1 MHKKTLIAVL
11 FTGIIMAGSVSF
23 RQRLTLFQPMN
34 HTADRTPYHKYCK
47 WTGGKINGPSSPNQS
62 AAGDQVVSF
71 ARQYL
76 GNPYRY
82 GGTSLTEG
90 ADCSGFVQ
98 SVYKNFGINLPR
110 TSQDQA
116 AAGVD
121 AGGIENARPGDL
133 ISYIGHIGIYA
144 GNGQLI
150 HASGPEDGIKISNVE
165 FQPIQSVRR
174 ILNNR
179 EKTEGKHTH
188 SLSRSHRINILRL
201 LLSSLFKRVIN
212 F

>member
-1 MHKKTLIAVL
+1 MHKKTLITVL
-11 FTGIIMAGSVSF
+11 FTGLMMAGLASF
-23 RQRLTLFQPMN
+23 PAKADTALTN
-34 HTADRTPYHKYCK
+34 
-47 WTGGKINGPSSPNQS
+47 GGIPLVEPLVINTVNGPGAGMNGPASAGPS
-62 AAGDQVVSF
+62 AAADQVVSYAKQF
-71 ARQYL
+71 L

-133 ISYIGHIGIYA
+133 ITYTGHIGIYI

-150 HASGPEDGIKISNVE
+150 HASGPEDGIKISNVD
-165 FQPIQSVRR
+165 FQPVQSVRR
-174 ILNNR
+174 ILNQ
-179 EKTEGKHTH
+179 
-188 SLSRSHRINILRL
+188 
-201 LLSSLFKRVIN
+201 
-212 F
+212 

>member
-11 FTGIIMAGSVSF
+11 FTGVLIAGSVSF
-23 RQRLTLFQPMN
+23 PAK
-34 HTADRTPYHKYCK
+34 ADTVSASEPIPLIEPLIINTVNGPGAR
-47 WTGGKINGPSSPNQS
+47 INGPSAPNQS

-71 ARQYL
+71 ARQFL

-121 AGGIENARPGDL
+121 AGGIEKARPGDL
-133 ISYIGHIGIYA
+133 VSYIGHIGIYI

-150 HASGPEDGIKISNVE
+150 HASGPEDGIKISNVD

-174 ILNNR
+174 ILNQ
-179 EKTEGKHTH
+179 
-188 SLSRSHRINILRL
+188 
-201 LLSSLFKRVIN
+201 
-212 F
+212 

>member
-1 MHKKTLIAVL
+1 MHKKTLFAVL
-11 FTGIIMAGSVSF
+11 FKGIIIAGSVSF
-23 RQRLTLFQPMN
+23 PAK
-34 HTADRTPYHKYCK
+34 ADTVSASEAIPIIEPLVINTVIGPGAR
-47 WTGGKINGPSSPNQS
+47 INGPSASDQS
-62 AAGDQVVSF
+62 AAGDQVVSY
-71 ARQYL
+71 ARQFL

-150 HASGPEDGIKISNVE
+150 HASGPEDGIKISNVN

-174 ILNNR
+174 ILNQ
-179 EKTEGKHTH
+179 
-188 SLSRSHRINILRL
+188 
-201 LLSSLFKRVIN
+201 
-212 F
+212 

>member
-1 MHKKTLIAVL
+1 MQKKTLITVL
-11 FTGIIMAGSVSF
+11 FTGILMAASINFPSKADTV
-23 RQRLTLFQPMN
+23 
-34 HTADRTPYHKYCK
+34 TANAAIPIVEPLVINTVNGP
-47 WTGGKINGPSSPNQS
+47 GGKINGPSAPNQS
-62 AAGDQVVSF
+62 AAGDQIVSF
-71 ARQYL
+71 ARQFL

-133 ISYIGHIGIYA
+133 ISYIGHIGIYT

-150 HASGPEDGIKISNVE
+150 HASGPEDGIKISNVD
-165 FQPIQSVRR
+165 FQPIQGVRR
-174 ILNNR
+174 ILNQ
-179 EKTEGKHTH
+179 
-188 SLSRSHRINILRL
+188 
-201 LLSSLFKRVIN
+201 
-212 F
+212 

>member
-1 MHKKTLIAVL
+1 MHKKTLFAVL
-11 FTGIIMAGSVSF
+11 FTGILIAGSVSF
-23 RQRLTLFQPMN
+23 PAK
-34 HTADRTPYHKYCK
+34 ADTVSASEAIPIIEPLVINTVIGPGAR
-47 WTGGKINGPSSPNQS
+47 INGPSASDQS
-62 AAGDQVVSF
+62 AAGDQVVSY
-71 ARQYL
+71 ARQFL

-150 HASGPEDGIKISNVE
+150 HASGPEDGIKISNVN

-174 ILNNR
+174 ILNQ
-179 EKTEGKHTH
+179 
-188 SLSRSHRINILRL
+188 
-201 LLSSLFKRVIN
+201 
-212 F
+212 

>member
-11 FTGIIMAGSVSF
+11 FTGILMAGAVSF
-23 RQRLTLFQPMN
+23 PAK
-34 HTADRTPYHKYCK
+34 ADTVSANGTIPLVEPLIIN
-47 WTGGKINGPSSPNQS
+47 TVNGPGSKMNGPAAANQS
-62 AAGDQVVSF
+62 AAGDQVVSYAKQF
-71 ARQYL
+71 L

-133 ISYIGHIGIYA
+133 ISYIGHIGIYT

-150 HASGPEDGIKISNVE
+150 HASGPEDGIKISNVD
-165 FQPIQSVRR
+165 FQPVQSVRR
-174 ILNNR
+174 ILNQ
-179 EKTEGKHTH
+179 
-188 SLSRSHRINILRL
+188 
-201 LLSSLFKRVIN
+201 
-212 F
+212 